1 MLFGGFDMKRRGII
15 FGFALGF
22 ILLSSFPGFAQRYW
36 RMTSPYDLNLTE
48 PQLIRIQ
55 EMRLEFQ
62 KETLNLRARFQTLY
76 LELETLYLKNADQ
89 ETIDAKIAQMNKIDL
104 DLEEHFQTHISEV
117 REVLTDEQKILYD
130 RFGGLGLGPGGLGG
144 LGAGMGRGFAAG
156 RAAGLGRGMGLGYGR
171 GYGRGMR
178 IGNSRIPGR
187 GMMMNPALGRG
198 MRCPYFYYWQRGY
211 DRLRDWR

>member
-1 MLFGGFDMKRRGII
+1 MKRWGVI
-15 FGFALGF
+15 FCFIFGF
-22 ILLSSFPGFAQRYW
+22 ILLSSFPLSAQRYS
-36 RMTSPYDLNLTE
+36 RLASPYDLNLTE
-48 PQLIRIQ
+48 QQLVRIQ

-89 ETIDAKIAQMNKIDL
+89 ETIDAKIEQMNKIDL
-104 DLEEHFQTHISEV
+104 DLEKHFQTHISEV
-117 REVLTDEQKILYD
+117 REVLTDEQKVLYD

-144 LGAGMGRGFAAG
+144 FGAGLGRGLAAG
-156 RAAGLGRGMGLGYGR
+156 RAVGPGRGMGLGYGR
-171 GYGRGMR
+171 GYRRGL
-178 IGNSRIPGR
+178 GLGYSRMPGR
-187 GMMMNPALGRG
+187 GLMANPALGRG